1 MPAPDLYGVHTMP
14 HKQSH
19 PPHAHLRLCVF
30 AVQGLLFKTTTT
42 DMPLSNS
49 IGKRFRQSWKKG
61 EVIFVVH
68 KLATYICSTLGHTDI
83 SRAGLGPCA
92 SQLFLVPDVLSYV
105 PVPPP
110 TFLPVSL
117 STMLEYI

>member
-1 MPAPDLYGVHTMP
+1 MPAPGLYGVP

-19 PPHAHLRLCVF
+19 HMRICVF
-30 AVQGLLFKTTTT
+30 AVQGLLFETTTT

-49 IGKRFRQSWKKG
+49 IGKLFRQNWKKG
-61 EVIFVVH
+61 EVIFVVQ
-68 KLATYICSTLGHTDI
+68 KLTTYICSTLGHTDI
-83 SRAGLGPCA
+83 SRAMLGLCA
-92 SQLFLVPDVLSYV
+92 SQLFLIPDVLSYA